1 MCTLITVSEKNVTC
15 PTDFSVIAIKVEIKV
30 AHIFQIM
37 YGVPLG
43 SRNLNLWLVS
53 ESNIVMTVAQPT
65 AVKIMERSTNC
76 PEHVTCTTKDTQ
88 HQFQP
93 EQISY

>member
-15 PTDFSVIAIKVEIKV
+15 PTDFSVIAIKVEMKL

-43 SRNLNLWLVS
+43 SRNLNSWLAS
-53 ESNIVMTVAQPT
+53 RSNIVMNAAQPT
-65 AVKIMERSTNC
+65 TVKN
-76 PEHVTCTTKDTQ
+76 HGKK
-88 HQFQP
+88 
-93 EQISY
+93 